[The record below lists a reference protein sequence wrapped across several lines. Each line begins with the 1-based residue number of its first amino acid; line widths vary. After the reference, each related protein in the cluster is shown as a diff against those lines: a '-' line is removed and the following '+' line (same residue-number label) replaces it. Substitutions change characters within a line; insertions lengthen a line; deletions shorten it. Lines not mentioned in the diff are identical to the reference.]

1 MVASAL
7 RQLVIWLPM
16 LLLGW
21 TTIGAYGVGFY
32 AFGVLIEPIHLD
44 TGWSRGVLS
53 AAFSVSALAGAV
65 GAPIAGRSIDRFG
78 GAPALVGATFL
89 GGGLLYL
96 AAEAQTETMFVLA
109 WGAGSGL
116 LSAGA
121 FYNVTMPMTA
131 RRYPQQRPLAF
142 SLLTFVGGLASP
154 IYFPLTA
161 FFISQW
167 GWRVAIQLL
176 VATLPLTVLPAAFL
190 RRSGEGAATG
200 SEDGDEQTSG
210 YTSVGE
216 AYRSRRVLQMLATFA
231 LGAMAFTALQVHQVP
246 IMTATGMTLGAAAS
260 AAAIRGLLS
269 LPGRA
274 LLSVLVGRLGILRA
288 LVSVQ
293 GAMALG
299 IVALLAAGPF
309 ALVATYVLL
318 TGLAFG
324 TITPLNGLYAIE
336 VYGER
341 RMGTLLGLQRLV
353 VGPAA
358 ALGPILVGL
367 SADASGNYAAGMAAM
382 LVATVAAV
390 LLLATMPSAAATPSK
405 ARGE

>member
-1 MVASAL
+1 
-7 RQLVIWLPM
+7 
-16 LLLGW
+16 
-21 TTIGAYGVGFY
+21 
-32 AFGVLIEPIHLD
+32 
-44 TGWSRGVLS
+44 
-53 AAFSVSALAGAV
+53 
-65 GAPIAGRSIDRFG
+65 
-78 GAPALVGATFL
+78 
-89 GGGLLYL
+89 
-96 AAEAQTETMFVLA
+96 
-109 WGAGSGL
+109 
-116 LSAGA
+116 
-121 FYNVTMPMTA
+121 
-131 RRYPQQRPLAF
+131 
-142 SLLTFVGGLASP
+142 
-154 IYFPLTA
+154 
-161 FFISQW
+161 
-167 GWRVAIQLL
+167 
-176 VATLPLTVLPAAFL
+176 
-190 RRSGEGAATG
+190 
-200 SEDGDEQTSG
+200 
-210 YTSVGE
+210 
-216 AYRSRRVLQMLATFA
+216 
-231 LGAMAFTALQVHQVP
+231 
-246 IMTATGMTLGAAAS
+246 MTLGAAAS

>member
-7 RQLVIWLPM
+7 RQLVIWWPV

-96 AAEAQTETMFVLA
+96 AAEAQTEAMFVLT

-116 LSAGA
+116 ISAGA

-131 RRYPQQRPLAF
+131 RRYPRQRPLAF
-142 SLLTFVGGLASP
+142 SVLTFVGGLASP

-190 RRSGEGAATG
+190 RRNDEGATGG
-200 SEDGDEQTSG
+200 SEGDDEQTKG
-210 YTSVGE
+210 YASVGE

-231 LGAMAFTALQVHQVP
+231 LGATAFTALQVHQVP

-274 LLSVLVGRLGILRA
+274 LLAVLVSRLGILRA

-341 RMGTLLGLQRLV
+341 RMGTLLGVQRLV

-367 SADASGNYAAGMAAM
+367 SADASGDYAAGLAAM

-390 LLLATMPSAAATPSK
+390 LLLATMPSAAATPSE

>member
-1 MVASAL
+1 MAASAY
-7 RQLVIWLPM
+7 RQLFTWWPV

-32 AFGVLIEPIHLD
+32 AFGVLIEPIHQD

-78 GAPALVGATFL
+78 GAPALISSTVL

-96 AAEAQTETMFVLA
+96 AAEAETATMFLLT

-116 LSAGA
+116 ISAGA
-121 FYNVTMPMTA
+121 FYNVTMPLTA
-131 RRYPQQRPLAF
+131 RRYPDRRPLAF
-142 SLLTFVGGLASP
+142 SVLTFIGGLASP

-161 FFISQW
+161 IFVDQW

-176 VATLPLTVLPAAFL
+176 AATLPLTVLPAAFL
-190 RRSGEGAATG
+190 RTRPTGGATTE
-200 SEDGDEQTSG
+200 SEDESEQASG
-210 YTSVGE
+210 YASVGE
-216 AYRSRRVLQMLATFA
+216 AYRSRRVLQMLAIFA
-231 LGAMAFTALQVHQVP
+231 LSGTAFAALQVHQVP
-246 IMTATGMTLGAAAS
+246 IMTATGMTLAAAAS
-260 AAAIRGLLS
+260 ASAIRGLLS

-274 LLSVLVGRLGILRA
+274 LLAVLVGRLGLPRA
-288 LVSVQ
+288 LTSVQ
-293 GAMALG
+293 AAMALG
-299 IVALLAAGPF
+299 LVALLAAGPF
-309 ALVATYVLL
+309 SLIATYVLL

-324 TITPLNGLYAIE
+324 MITPLNGLYAIE

-341 RMGTLLGLQRLV
+341 SMGTLLGVQNMV

-358 ALGPILVGL
+358 AIGPILVGI
-367 SADASGNYAAGMAAM
+367 SADASGGYAIGMAAM
-382 LVATVAAV
+382 LATTVASV
-390 LLLATMPSAAATPSK
+390 LLLATMPAGQPT
-405 ARGE
+405 RET

>member
-116 LSAGA
+116 ISAGA

-131 RRYPQQRPLAF
+131 SRYPQQRPLAF
-142 SLLTFVGGLASP
+142 SVLTFVGGLASP

-167 GWRVAIQLL
+167 GWRVATQLL

-190 RRSGEGAATG
+190 RRGGEGAATG
-200 SEDGDEQTSG
+200 SEDGDEQTRG
-210 YTSVGE
+210 YASVGE